1 MARGNSLGR
10 LWEILILDEG
20 AFAFV
25 HFSFWL
31 AVVIQADMRRF
42 FFFFNFFFRGRDND
56 VVSRTAVQRAVGRSF
71 ELSVPYTH
79 GCRVGG

>member
-10 LWEILILDEG
+10 WWEILILDEG

-42 FFFFNFFFRGRDND
+42 FFFFIFFSEGETMMLSPGLPFNAQSGVLSSYRCRIP
-56 VVSRTAVQRAVGRSF
+56 TAVA
-71 ELSVPYTH
+71 
-79 GCRVGG
+79 